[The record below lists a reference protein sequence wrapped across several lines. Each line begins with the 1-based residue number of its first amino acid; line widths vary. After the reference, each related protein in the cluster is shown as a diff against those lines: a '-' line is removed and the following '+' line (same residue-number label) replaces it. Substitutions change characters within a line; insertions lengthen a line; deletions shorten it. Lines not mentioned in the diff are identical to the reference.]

1 MESIWTKQTCLR
13 EREQLREDISVETAV
28 LGGGMSGI
36 LTAYFLRKKGVNA
49 VVLEAERISSGQT
62 KNTTAKITLQ
72 HGAIYHKLIE
82 KFEEE
87 QAGAYAR
94 ANMLAIEE
102 YHKLITE
109 KNIEC
114 GLRMAP
120 AYLYAEQEQ
129 GAELLKKEAQAA
141 KRLGIRNTLTTDV
154 ELPFPVTAALKFEQ
168 QACFH
173 PLQFLGAIAEEVPVY
188 EHTQVI
194 GVEESDGK
202 QVLVCKAGSRK
213 TPDAE
218 TGFGQG
224 DMEKEAASESGDARW
239 EAKVTADYIVVA
251 THYPIFNM
259 PGYYFVRMH
268 QERSYVLA
276 LQHAAR
282 LDGMY
287 YGVEEGAYSFRS
299 AGEFLLFG
307 GGSHRTGD
315 NTQGGQYQKLREAA
329 RKYYPAA
336 EEAAAWS
343 AQDCMTLDGVPYI
356 GNYAQSKPNWYV
368 CTGFGKWGMTSSMVS
383 AMLLSEEI
391 TGRSVSYGQIFSP
404 QRFVLSASA
413 KTLMEETVEAAKGL
427 TKQFILPADFKA
439 EEVEK
444 GEGKIIEWKGEKLGA
459 YRDEKGTLFF
469 VSAKCPHLGCQLEW
483 NPEEKSFDCPC
494 HGSRFSYTGE
504 LIDNPAQ
511 KGIQRGK
518 ESGFFSCNRSTDVV
532 K

>member
-1 MESIWTKQTCLR
+1 MESIWTKQTCLK
-13 EREQLREDISVETAV
+13 EREQLKEDISVETAV

-49 VVLEAERISSGQT
+49 VVLEAEQIGSGQT

-82 KFEEE
+82 KFGEE
-87 QAGAYAR
+87 QAGMYAR

-102 YHKLITE
+102 YHKLIEE

-120 AYLYAEQEQ
+120 AYLYAGKEA
-129 GAELLKKEAQAA
+129 GTELLQKEAKAA
-141 KRLGIRNTLTTDV
+141 ECLGIKNHLTTDT
-154 ELPFPVTAALKFEQ
+154 ELPFPIKAALKFEQ

-173 PLQFLGAIAEEVPVY
+173 PLQFLAAVAEEVPVY

-194 GVEESDGK
+194 GIEESDGK
-202 QVLVCKAGSRK
+202 QVLVCKKSHKK
-213 TPDAE
+213 TSDA
-218 TGFGQG
+218 TADFRQT
-224 DMEKEAASESGDARW
+224 DMEKETAFGSEDGKW
-239 EAKVTADYIVVA
+239 EVKVLADNIVVA

-259 PGYYFVRMH
+259 QGCYFLRMH

-276 LQHAAR
+276 LRNAAAM
-282 LDGMY
+282 DGMY
-287 YGVEEGAYSFRS
+287 YGVEEGTYSFRS
-299 AGEFLLFG
+299 AEEFLLLG

-329 RKYYPAA
+329 GRYYPAA
-336 EEAAAWS
+336 EEAAVWS

-356 GNYAQSKPNWYV
+356 GLYAQSKPNWYV

-383 AMLLSEEI
+383 AMLLSEKIRGES
-391 TGRSVSYGQIFSP
+391 TSYEQIFSP

-413 KTLMEETVEAAKGL
+413 KTLMEETIEAAKGL

-439 EEVEK
+439 EEVAK

-459 YRDEKGTLFF
+459 YRDEKGALFL

-518 ESGFFSCNRSTDVV
+518 ENSFFSCNRSTDVV

>member
-1 MESIWTKQTCLR
+1 MESIWTKQVRLR
-13 EREQLREDISVETAV
+13 EREQLREDIAVGTAV

-36 LTAYFLRKKGVNA
+36 LTAYFLQKKGIDA
-49 VVLEAERISSGQT
+49 VVLEADRIGSGQT

-82 KFEEE
+82 KFGEE

-94 ANMLAIEE
+94 ANLLAVEE
-102 YHKLITE
+102 YRKLIEE
-109 KNIEC
+109 KNIDC
-114 GLRMAP
+114 GLRTTP
-120 AYLYAEQEQ
+120 AYLYAEQED
-129 GAELLKKEAQAA
+129 GAEILKKEAAAA
-141 KRLGIRNTLTTDV
+141 KKLGIKGFLTKEV
-154 ELPFPVTAALKFEQ
+154 ELPFAVRAALKFEQ

-173 PLQFLGAIAEEVPVY
+173 PLQFLKAIAEEVKVY

-194 GVEESDGK
+194 GVEEADGK
-202 QVLVCKAGSRK
+202 QVLTCKPRGK
-213 TPDAE
+213 KEGGEQEVQVLAE
-218 TGFGQG
+218 N
-224 DMEKEAASESGDARW
+224 
-239 EAKVTADYIVVA
+239 IVVA
-251 THYPIFNM
+251 THYPVFNL
-259 PGYYFVRMH
+259 PGYYFIRMH

-276 LQHAAR
+276 LQNAAVME
-282 LDGMY
+282 GMY
-287 YGVEEGAYSFRS
+287 YGVEEGSYSFRS
-299 AGEFLLFG
+299 AEEFLLLG

-315 NTQGGQYQKLREAA
+315 NKEGGQYGKLRKAAEQYYPEAA
-329 RKYYPAA
+329 
-336 EEAAAWS
+336 EIAAWS
-343 AQDCMTLDGVPYI
+343 AQDCMTLDGVPYV

-383 AMLLSEEI
+383 AMLLSEKI
-391 TGRSVSYGQIFSP
+391 SGGSASYEEIFSP

-427 TKQFILPADFKA
+427 TKQFVLPANVKA
-439 EEVEK
+439 EELAF
-444 GEGKIIEWKGEKLGA
+444 GEGKIIEWEGEKLGA
-459 YRDEKGTLFF
+459 YRDEKGTLFL

-518 ESGFFSCNRSTDVV
+518 ENSFFSCNRNTDDV

>member
-1 MESIWTKQTCLR
+1 MESIWTKQTCLQ
-13 EREQLREDISVETAV
+13 ERQQLKEDISVETAV

-36 LTAYFLRKKGVNA
+36 LTAYFLRKKGINA
-49 VVLEAERISSGQT
+49 VVLEADRIGSGQT

-82 KFEEE
+82 KFGEE
-87 QAGAYAR
+87 QAGMYAR

-102 YHKLITE
+102 YRKLIEE

-120 AYLYAEQEQ
+120 AYLYAEREE
-129 GAELLKKEAQAA
+129 GTELIQKEAKAA
-141 KRLGIRNTLTTDV
+141 ERLGIKHAVATNI
-154 ELPFPVTAALKFEQ
+154 ELPFPIKSALKFEQ

-173 PLQFLGAIAEEVPVY
+173 PLQFLGAVAEEVTVY

-194 GVEESDGK
+194 GVEEEEGK
-202 QVLVCKAGSRK
+202 QVLACK
-213 TPDAE
+213 
-218 TGFGQG
+218 
-224 DMEKEAASESGDARW
+224 
-239 EAKVTADYIVVA
+239 EAKVTADNIVVA

-259 PGYYFVRMH
+259 PGCYFLRLH

-276 LQHAAR
+276 LRNAAA

-299 AGEFLLFG
+299 AGEFLLLG

-315 NTQGGQYQKLREAA
+315 NSQGGQYQKLRKVAKE
-329 RKYYPAA
+329 YYPKA

-356 GNYAQSKPNWYV
+356 GTYAQPKPNWYV

-383 AMLLSEEI
+383 AMLLSEKI
-391 TGRSVSYGQIFSP
+391 TGEGTSYEQIFSP

-413 KTLMEETVEAAKGL
+413 KTLMEETIEAAKGL
-427 TKQFILPADFKA
+427 TKQFIVPADFKA
-439 EEVEK
+439 EEVAK
-444 GEGKIIEWKGEKLGA
+444 DEGKIIEWKGEKLGA
-459 YRDEKGTLFF
+459 YRDEKGTLFL

-494 HGSRFSYTGE
+494 HGSRFRYTGE

-511 KGIQRGK
+511 KGIERGK
-518 ESGFFSCNRSTDVV
+518 ENSFFSCNRSTDVV